1 MSIWLTLRA
10 SFPSAV
16 EAGPKKAR
24 FIPNSAQ
31 ISTPICCAW
40 GGIQGEPER
49 PEDLH
54 RQVTGYARDVF
65 PDLPL
70 QFIRL
75 GDLVDPGPAS
85 CEVISYLME
94 FEAQFSPRPVTLRGN
109 HGQMTI
115 DAAGSGERYPAG
127 RRSWIMNGR
136 QETLESYVGQPRPLM
151 KRRRAW
157 LGSLPTLHEAEAAG
171 QVFVP
176 AGVDPQRFPA
186 FGETV
191 HKWTRRREFPDPRCW
206 TAPRPKCQR
215 MVYGHT
221 PKQVYLPEFAPD
233 GGKLNTDTCAV

>member
-186 FGETV
+186 FGETCTSGRGGV
-191 HKWTRRREFPDPRCW
+191 SSRIRARSASAWYTDIRQSRFICRNLRQ
-206 TAPRPKCQR
+206 TAESLTQ
-215 MVYGHT
+215 T
-221 PKQVYLPEFAPD
+221 PALFKA
-233 GGKLNTDTCAV
+233 GG